1 MIKHSGSQ
9 IWSIDAF
16 KPALVLES
24 LVRLVVLTRGNFCYT
39 LSSNQT
45 LSTVLSVPFVN
56 DEKMNQAVCAF
67 LYCKCLKSLL
77 EQELGN
83 EARAFTELFSPVRV
97 CLIEC
102 DYMSYVPILIL
113 PKVHVYTSC
122 GLPVEE
128 LLVQLVQQK
137 VDNIWSDFD
146 VAVCTDIVGHVHG
159 KFPGYWHMV
168 LKE

>member
-1 MIKHSGSQ
+1 MKHSGSQ
-9 IWSIDAF
+9 F
-16 KPALVLES
+16 GQLMP
-24 LVRLVVLTRGNFCYT
+24 
-39 LSSNQT
+39 SNQHLF
-45 LSTVLSVPFVN
+45 LSAQCSFELLWDWWCSLEETFVIHCHPIKPFPN
-56 DEKMNQAVCAF
+56 AF
-67 LYCKCLKSLL
+67 LYCKCPKSLL

-83 EARAFTELFSPVRV
+83 EARAFTELFSPVHV

-102 DYMSYVPILIL
+102 DCMSYVPILIL

-146 VAVCTDIVGHVHG
+146 VAICTDIVGHVHG
-159 KFPGYWHMV
+159 KFPGYCIAYGSQAINSIYR
-168 LKE
+168 